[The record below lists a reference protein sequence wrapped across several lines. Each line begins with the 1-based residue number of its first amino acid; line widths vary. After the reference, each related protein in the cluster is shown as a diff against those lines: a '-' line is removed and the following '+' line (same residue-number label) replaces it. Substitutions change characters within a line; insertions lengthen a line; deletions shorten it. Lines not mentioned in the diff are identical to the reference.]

1 MFEGGVQNVRS
12 SLQDDYVMSGSF
24 CHGHVVIHVGYMFE
38 YIFTNEINIHNSL
51 ECGVDVFFA
60 VYANIFQG
68 NAGFVT
74 RFFIMERKQYMRMVP

>member
-1 MFEGGVQNVRS
+1 M
-12 SLQDDYVMSGSF
+12 
-24 CHGHVVIHVGYMFE
+24 
-38 YIFTNEINIHNSL
+38 NIHNSL
-51 ECGVDVFFA
+51 ECDIDIFRA

>member
-1 MFEGGVQNVRS
+1 MFFS
-12 SLQDDYVMSGSF
+12 
-24 CHGHVVIHVGYMFE
+24 
-38 YIFTNEINIHNSL
+38 NEINIHNSL
-51 ECGVDVFFA
+51 ECGVDVFRA